1 MKTDKMRAI
10 LTILSL
16 VMLLTVVICTTSCN
30 NTPVEPNDTTDGRE
44 STEAPTEIRVHGSP
58 YLSSLQ

>member
-30 NTPVEPNDTTDGRE
+30 NTPG
-44 STEAPTEIRVHGSP
+44 
-58 YLSSLQ
+58 